1 MSFDMAGELAEL
13 EDIATRTVIGND
25 DVASSV
31 VGEEHKRR
39 GASISILHLDDELEP
54 LIAKSADTPSLPMAR
69 AC

>member
-1 MSFDMAGELAEL
+1 MAGELAEL

-39 GASISILHLDDELEP
+39 GASISILHLDDELDRLVAAP
-54 LIAKSADTPSLPMAR
+54 ANTPFFQHIAG
-69 AC
+69 